1 MLACQFENGNSYD
14 MFSIKTYD
22 QIGTMVGHFP
32 RDVSRITKFI
42 INRGATVSVMLTGT
56 HYRRSPLVKG
66 GL

>member
-14 MFSIKTYD
+14 MFSIKAFD
-22 QIGTMVGHFP
+22 QIGTMVGHLP

>member
-14 MFSIKTYD
+14 MFSINTYD
-22 QIGTMVGHFP
+22 QIGTMVGHLP